1 MSLSV
6 DIRKNFPGFSL
17 DVSFEAPDATKTL
30 ALLGASG
37 CGKSM
42 ALKCIAGIE
51 TPDEGRIVLN
61 DRVLFDSAAHVN
73 VPASERRVGYLFQN
87 YALFPTMT
95 VAKNVETG
103 VRSRNKN
110 EVRECAAAQIRAFRL
125 EGLEDRKPS
134 ELSGGQQQRCALA
147 RIMAN
152 EPELLL
158 LDEPFSALDGFLR
171 WQIELEL
178 ADTLKAFPGGVVF
191 VTHSRDEAYRMCD
204 QVCVLTAGK
213 SGRTVGTH
221 ELFDA
226 PATRS
231 EAIISG
237 CKNVSEAVP
246 AGERVVRCVDWGVEL
261 ACAQDVAGATSVGV
275 RAHFLRIVRADGRVV
290 DTIGDAETGFGSA
303 AHDAEKGARVAGAV
317 AGAAGDDTPGSAS
330 VSPDNRIECRVARVI
345 DNVFSTIV
353 MCDTPGT
360 AQLRVELSKDAWASL
375 EDPTSVTIEV
385 SPADVMVLRG

>member
-6 DIRKNFPGFSL
+6 DIRKSFPGFSL
-17 DVSFEAPDATKTL
+17 DVSFTSENAAETL

-51 TPDEGRIVLN
+51 CPDEGRIVLN

-73 VPASERRVGYLFQN
+73 LPARERRVGYLFQN

-95 VAKNVETG
+95 VAGNVEAG
-103 VRSRNKN
+103 VR
-110 EVRECAAAQIRAFRL
+110 EGTREQRRERAAAQIRAFRL
-125 EGLEDRKPS
+125 EGLENRRPA

-152 EPELLL
+152 DPELLL

-171 WQIELEL
+171 WQLELEL
-178 ADTLKAFPGGVVF
+178 ADTLRAFPGGVLF

-204 QVCVLTAGK
+204 RVCVLSDGK
-213 SGRTVGTH
+213 SGRTVPTH

-226 PATRS
+226 PATLA

-237 CKNVSEAVP
+237 CKNVSAAAP
-246 AGERVVRCVDWGVEL
+246 MGEREVACGDWGVNL
-261 ACAQDVAGATSVGV
+261 TCGVDVEGCTNVGL
-275 RAHFLRIVRADGRVV
+275 RAHFLRIVEADGRAV
-290 DTIGDAETGFGSA
+290 DTIGDAETGFGSDVRGEMVDA
-303 AHDAEKGARVAGAV
+303 AAEQVAGTV
-317 AGAAGDDTPGSAS
+317 AGTAPAAA
-330 VSPDNRIECRVARVI
+330 NRIPCRVARVI

-353 MCDTPGT
+353 MCDTPGA
-360 AQLRVELSKDAWASL
+360 AQLRVELAKDAWAAL
-375 EDPTSVTIEV
+375 GDPERVTIEV
-385 SPADVMVLRG
+385 NPADVMVLKG